1 LVLLLCL
8 IFAEMHRFQNIPG
21 WEAEKEHLLG
31 AFQNGRNSHAQL
43 FIGPDGGG
51 ALPLALAYAGLL
63 VCEQPVADGA
73 CGVCSACIQT
83 AKGTH
88 PDVHCVVPVVKSG
101 ATGTSEEFL
110 PAWREA
116 VEQFP
121 FLTYGRWLQ
130 QAGFDQ
136 KQALIAVSESE
147 RILKVAA
154 LRSFSGG
161 ARVILL
167 WMPEKMNINAANK
180 LLKILEE
187 PERGTYFILV
197 SHQPEQLLM
206 TIRSRCQMVTTGPL
220 PIALLGEWLH
230 RQGHAQHAGEQ
241 AALLARGI
249 PGTALEILEAA
260 DALVAHAENA
270 VAWFRHTFK
279 GEWATLV
286 GWADAMGAEG
296 RENIKAFLN
305 FLSDFTGR
313 LIPVKYP
320 GSGLD
325 FPALMQVAGF
335 KPDGLAGMITP
346 HKASELLRE
355 IDRATSDIE
364 RNVQPKVVMFDL
376 SFQAHQILRKKG

>member
-1 LVLLLCL
+1 
-8 IFAEMHRFQNIPG
+8 MHRFQNIPG
-21 WEAEKEHLLG
+21 WPSEKEHLLG
-31 AFQNGRNSHAQL
+31 SFSAGRNSHAQL
-43 FIGPDGGG
+43 FTGPDGGG

-63 VCEQPVADGA
+63 LCEQPGPDGA
-73 CGVCSACIQT
+73 CGTCTACIQT

-88 PDVHCVVPVVKSG
+88 PDLHCVFPVVKSG
-101 ATGTSEEFL
+101 ASGTSEEFL
-110 PAWREA
+110 PVWRETA
-116 VEQFP
+116 EQFP
-121 FLTYGRWLQ
+121 FLSYGRWLQ

-167 WMPEKMNINAANK
+167 WMPEKMNVNAANK

-206 TIRSRCQMVTTGPL
+206 TIRSRCQILATGPL
-220 PIALLGEWLH
+220 EINELSTWLQQ
-230 RQGHAQHAGEQ
+230 QGHSAEAAHQ
-241 AALLARGI
+241 AAVLARGI
-249 PGTALEILEAA
+249 PGDALEILDAA
-260 DALVAHAENA
+260 DHLVAHAENA
-270 VAWFRHTFK
+270 VAWFRHAFR

-296 RENIKAFLN
+296 RENIKAFLA

-320 GSGLD
+320 GSGID
-325 FPALMQVAGF
+325 FPTLLQVAGF
-335 KPDGLAGMITP
+335 KPDGLAAQLTP
-346 HKASELLRE
+346 EKATGLLRE
-355 IDRATSDIE
+355 IDRATADIE
-364 RNVQPKVVMFDL
+364 RNVQPKVVLFDL